1 MKLTTLLLL
10 SWLSPSIA
18 LTELKPVDTDS
29 KIGFVIKNFGVNT
42 NGEFKGLTGKIKW
55 DESNPASS
63 VFNVSV
69 DVKTINTGIE
79 MRDSHL
85 KKEEYFN
92 VTKYPTINFSSSAV
106 TATNVTGNLTIKGIS
121 KQVSFP
127 FTVSRAANG
136 FVFEGSFTINRK
148 DFDIGSSSFSL
159 GNEVTV
165 NLKVKAV
172 Q

>member
-10 SWLSPSIA
+10 SWLFPLLPI
-18 LTELKPVDTDS
+18 TELKPVDTDS
-29 KIGFVIKNFGVNT
+29 KIGFVIKNFGINT
-42 NGEFKGLTGKIKW
+42 NGEFRGLTGRIKW
-55 DESNPASS
+55 EESNPAAS

-85 KKEEYFN
+85 KQEEYFN
-92 VTKYPTINFSSSAV
+92 ATKYPTINFISTAV
-106 TATNVTGNLTIKGIS
+106 TATNITGTLTIKGIS
-121 KQVSFP
+121 RQVSFP

-148 DFDIGSSSFSL
+148 DFDLGSSSFSL

-165 NLKVKAV
+165 NLKVKAI